1 MIDKILGI
9 SGLVSCLIACES
21 TSRTLLILAVILGL
35 AGILA
40 LIIKGG
46 NEND

>member
-1 MIDKILGI
+1 MIDKLLGI
-9 SGLVSCLIACES
+9 SGLAACLIACES
-21 TSRTLLILAVILGL
+21 ASKTLLILAVILGL

-40 LIIKGG
+40 LILKGG

>member
-9 SGLVSCLIACES
+9 SGLAACLIACES
-21 TSRTLLILAVILGL
+21 TSKTLLILAVILGL

-40 LIIKGG
+40 LIIKEG
-46 NEND
+46 DDL